1 MTEKKEII
9 SMELMH
15 ALLKQIRVDISSVKD
30 NVQDL
35 KQGQIA
41 IRDEIHGLKGDVL
54 RIERS
59 NAAIEV
65 RLDRIEKQ
73 MGLVNA

>member
-1 MTEKKEII
+1 MTEDKNNIDAQFLHE
-9 SMELMH
+9 
-15 ALLKQIRVDISSVKD
+15 LLKLIRADISSVKD

-41 IRDEIHGLKGDVL
+41 IRDEIHSLKGDVL

-59 NAAIEV
+59 NATIDV
-65 RLDRIEKQ
+65 RLERMEKRLD
-73 MGLVNA
+73 LVEA